1 LLAIFDVEGVLYDAE
16 YLPLLAEKVNKEN
29 KIWEITKKG
38 IEGKIDWVEGLKERV
53 HLLRGMDYD
62 TCIQV
67 ANSLPIMIG
76 AREACRTLKDA
87 GWKLMAVSGGFTI
100 ITDRLKKEL
109 CLDFVYSNELV
120 FKDGKLDDV
129 IVNVDSDKAKSAI
142 IKIREW
148 DEKKENITTY
158 TEEREN
164 LSKEKHLYELATT
177 LLKDTGIKTRIIKQ
191 YLPIINKLINKYL
204 SAMDFYI
211 TFELDENF
219 NETIKS
225 RHRDEFTYASFSEG
239 EKMRIDLALLFTWRA
254 VAKLKNSVNT
264 NLLVLDE
271 VFDSSLDASGTDEFL
286 KILYDLTHGTSSNIN
301 VFVISHKGEV
311 LYDKFEKTVKFQK
324 QKNFSTLAA

>member
-1 LLAIFDVEGVLYDAE
+1 LLAIFDVEGVIYDAE
-16 YLPLLAEKVNKEN
+16 YLPLLAEKVNIEN

-38 IEGKIDWVEGLKERV
+38 LEGKIDWVEGLKQRV
-53 HLLRGMDYD
+53 ELLRGMNYD

-148 DEKKENITTY
+148 DEKKENITTVVDGANDVKLFDISGFGIAFRAQDLVKDLA
-158 TEEREN
+158 TVTLDEKD
-164 LSKEKHLYELATT
+164 LSKIV
-177 LLKDTGIKTRIIKQ
+177 G
-191 YLPIINKLINKYL
+191 LINTHYNLKL
-204 SAMDFYI
+204 
-211 TFELDENF
+211 ELQ
-219 NETIKS
+219 
-225 RHRDEFTYASFSEG
+225 
-239 EKMRIDLALLFTWRA
+239 
-254 VAKLKNSVNT
+254 
-264 NLLVLDE
+264 
-271 VFDSSLDASGTDEFL
+271 
-286 KILYDLTHGTSSNIN
+286 TSM
-301 VFVISHKGEV
+301 
-311 LYDKFEKTVKFQK
+311 
-324 QKNFSTLAA
+324 